1 MQLSLWSRYTE
12 CMADGGTTVHRPA
25 TGTALTGAKE
35 PARSEHGCEHGD
47 GHVDRMTTAG
57 LLFEA
62 ASGLRRLVEHR
73 LAVQSGASNQALDV
87 LVRLSRTP
95 GGRLRMSEL
104 ADQISLTR
112 SGLTRAVDRLE
123 QRGLVERA
131 SCPED
136 GRGAFAVLTPTGAR
150 LMSEVLPSHAAQLD
164 DVFTGLFTA
173 EEERTLTTLLR
184 RLRDHVHTG
193 PSDAPA

>member
-1 MQLSLWSRYTE
+1 
-12 CMADGGTTVHRPA
+12 MADPGTTVRRRA
-25 TGTALTGAKE
+25 TGPAVTGAEE
-35 PARSEHGCEHGD
+35 PARTDRERERCGGY
-47 GHVDRMTTAG
+47 VDRVTTAG

-150 LMSEVLPSHAAQLD
+150 LMSEALPSHAAQLD
-164 DVFTGLFTA
+164 EVFAGLFTA
-173 EEERTLTTLLR
+173 EEEQTLTTLLR
-184 RLRDHVHTG
+184 RLRDHVHTVPPDTG
-193 PSDAPA
+193 PPDTGPPDDPA